1 MFSLQSQKKRKACHQ
16 IQNFHLISHAT
27 SIYDKSMNNGEHNT
41 STFDSTFNV
50 SSVNWSSHSTSASH
64 LKIQINDYDTYQ
76 AYPTKL
82 DQLYTQVS
90 QVPIVRVYGSLSFEE
105 QAASSRNLSPMKKK
119 QKLLGSHQLTR
130 PRAFVFNVVIHV
142 HNFYPY
148 FYVDCHEQDY
158 QKLQSREY
166 LDKLINYLEVMVR
179 ESFKRRRGRK
189 GTEEQELENEITVE
203 DEKKEQEED
212 AVENDLNGNE
222 KSNLRKYI
230 ANVSIC
236 KAVPIYGFQLGYKLF
251 YKISLLSPLYK
262 NRLARMFQE
271 NKISLHNLDQPGGAK
286 ESGAATY
293 VYEAHLPYLLQFLT
307 DFNLF
312 GCGWLVIDRDHIND
326 GPQTKGLYF
335 RMPLISEHQRAG
347 YNHSQMRGLSNYLQ
361 SYILP
366 DNVLVDG
373 GTLQTFKRIGKS
385 MLELDITTS
394 SIVNRTW
401 LSARELHNEFV
412 ERKQFEEYKADLTSF
427 GYPKHGYKHEP
438 DGTPKIYLSSLKY
451 IYNDLKYQCHLR
463 NSAFDVSVDVL
474 ESSERCYFGTGS
486 STWSN
491 QQQLEE
497 LLDYMKQL
505 NGKSNENFDSYAAK
519 YLNKRRFLPQSDAET
534 FANFPTSFDLVDV
547 EKKLQFHRSRMQFG
561 RDILIWGKFKDL
573 FKLVDA
579 PSFDGTA
586 SKRNGSGMANET
598 VASRNIDVVNGHKEV
613 QNVVDD
619 SENDVIFSDFEDE
632 SLDGK
637 DGANNTNS
645 KNGGAPASISTL
657 PAKDTNNCDRDNSV
671 EYRADADDA
680 DNDNDELGDYDS
692 AEELDESIMKIMTQ
706 TRAKNEPTAAV
717 KLPSFDEIASIEDF
731 SFTPTPSQS
740 NGHPPLKNMQVG
752 ACEFEVILPD
762 QLKKENYKKVFQDS
776 GMMEINYDD
785 PFYNTVD
792 DVPTKPFIFANQKM
806 NVAVKNSL
814 TIPSLD
820 VVNVDRTGGK
830 GDLVGNK
837 VRTWEYV
844 SQPPSKE
851 SVIDWLKSEENKL
864 MKKRLKYRSQI
875 EPGVTQSHDF
885 KFSYNS
891 EKVSRKP
898 DEFNYLSSFHLEI
911 HASPPNSKLAV
922 DPLRDPV
929 LFIFYSFD
937 DANEMFVTSKCK
949 TGVLVLN
956 NNNYNVELF
965 TRMSKSLGL
974 FIELF
979 DEETKMVEKLIEFVG
994 IYDPDILSGYE
1005 VNSMS
1010 WGYVVERF
1018 REVYQLNIM
1027 SKLSRGTHRSNGKL
1041 GDRWGYTHTA
1051 NIEINGRHI
1060 LNVWRI
1066 LKSEMALTSYTLENV
1081 CYHLL
1086 HRPLPRY
1093 SLHQISQWL
1102 QSGRFKDIQV
1112 ALSYYMKRI
1121 ELTLKIISV
1130 QELITRNVEH
1140 SRLIGIEFNSN
1151 FYRGSQYK
1159 VESILSRISKSESI
1173 LLNSPSKVQV
1183 HEMRP
1188 IECIPLIL
1196 EPKSNFYKSPLVV
1209 LDFQSLYP
1217 SIMIAYN
1224 YCYSTLIG
1232 KLHNFKPKK
1241 NNIGY
1246 LKNLNLPP
1254 GIVDLLMEDDA
1265 VNISPNGFAF
1275 VKSHVR
1281 KSILAKM
1288 LEEILNIRL
1297 KTKSVMKLFK
1307 DDTELTKLYN
1317 ARQIAL
1323 KLIAN
1328 VTYGYTSATFS
1339 GRMPNSDIADA
1350 IVSTGREVLD
1360 KSIEM
1365 IEAGGYGAK
1374 VVYGDTDS
1382 LFVYFPGKSKAEAF
1396 KSGREIA
1403 KVVTKFFPDPIQLK
1417 FEKVHHPCVLLA
1429 KKRYVG
1435 YSFEYEDQVVPKF
1448 DAKGIETVR
1457 RDGIPAQQKITEKAL
1472 RILFETKDLSKVKQY
1487 TLKQFLKIFNNKI
1500 AINDFCFAKE
1510 VKYGNYKDERYL
1522 PPGALLA
1529 SKAVED
1535 DPRKEPQYKERIPYV
1550 VTRDSTKI
1558 RIKGRVMFPE
1568 DFIKT
1573 FSTVEP
1579 LMLDYEYYI
1588 TRVLIPPLER
1598 IFNLMGADVRGWYR
1612 ELPKFTRSNIISAF
1626 SDSCLICGSR
1636 LDGREYVCSKCSL
1649 DEQQLVA
1656 NVAMTCKKM
1665 QQKIIEIENTCRN
1678 CSQNVFE
1685 SGVSVSQYTYNC
1697 INRDCSVYYNKVKVG
1712 QEAKQLFIR
1721 NDKIMQT
1728 LEW

>member
-1 MFSLQSQKKRKACHQ
+1 
-16 IQNFHLISHAT
+16 
-27 SIYDKSMNNGEHNT
+27 MNHGDHN
-41 STFDSTFNV
+41 SSNIDSTFNV
-50 SSVNWSSHSTSASH
+50 SSVNWSTHSNSTSH
-64 LKIQINDYDTYQ
+64 LRIQINDYDTYQ

-90 QVPIVRVYGSLSFEE
+90 QVPIIRIYGSISFEDNVLS
-105 QAASSRNLSPMKKK
+105 QTSSPMKKK
-119 QKLLGSHQLTR
+119 QRLVDMHQQTSPQSSVHNAL
-130 PRAFVFNVVIHV
+130 IHV

-158 QKLQSREY
+158 KKLQSSEY
-166 LDKLINYLEVMVR
+166 LDKLINYLEVVVK

-189 GTEEQELENEITVE
+189 GTEEQELENPTEMEESEGEELRGNGE
-203 DEKKEQEED
+203 DNHQHPK
-212 AVENDLNGNE
+212 
-222 KSNLRKYI
+222 LRKYI
-230 ANVSIC
+230 ANVSVC

-271 NKISLHNLDQPGGAK
+271 NKINLDNFDQIGEVKKSK
-286 ESGAATY
+286 EPAY
-293 VYEAHLPYLLQFLT
+293 VYEAHLPFLLQFLT
-307 DFNLF
+307 DFNLY
-312 GCGWLVIDRDHIND
+312 GCGWLVVDRDKVNSCN
-326 GPQTKGLYF
+326 TKGLYF
-335 RMPLISEHQRAG
+335 RTPVLNEQRPQV
-347 YNHSQMRGLSNYLQ
+347 YTHSQMQALSSYLQ
-361 SYILP
+361 KYILS

-385 MLELDITTS
+385 MLELDITTA

-401 LSARELHNEFV
+401 LSARELHNSFV
-412 ERKQFEEYKADLTSF
+412 ERKQFDEYKSDLEL
-427 GYPKHGYKHEP
+427 GGQPKHGYKYEL

-463 NSAFDVSVDVL
+463 KSTFDVSVDVL
-474 ESSERCYFGTGS
+474 ESAERCYFGTGS
-486 STWSN
+486 TSWSN
-491 QQQLEE
+491 QQQLDE
-497 LLDYMKQL
+497 LLQYMKQL
-505 NGKSNENFDSYAAK
+505 NGVSSQGFDGYAAK
-519 YLNKRRFLPQSDAET
+519 YIDKGSVLSVSEREIFR
-534 FANFPTSFDLVDV
+534 NFPTSFGLVDV
-547 EKKLQFHRSRMQFG
+547 EKSLQFHNQRMQFG
-561 RDILIWGKFKDL
+561 RDILIWGQIKDL
-573 FKLVDA
+573 LKR
-579 PSFDGTA
+579 A
-586 SKRNGSGMANET
+586 SVSSTGIKQVKSSSNEDT
-598 VASRNIDVVNGHKEV
+598 GDKGPDKEV
-613 QNVVDD
+613 QNDMEVLDTDEEYSDSDSNPPNVDKINGKEDTPGIFANETDTPSTTKPVKSNGNGAHQKSPD
-619 SENDVIFSDFEDE
+619 SMDVDE
-632 SLDGK
+632 
-637 DGANNTNS
+637 
-645 KNGGAPASISTL
+645 
-657 PAKDTNNCDRDNSV
+657 V
-671 EYRADADDA
+671 EA
-680 DNDNDELGDYDS
+680 YDS
-692 AEELDESIMKIMTQ
+692 AEEFDVSIMRSMTQ
-706 TRAKNEPTAAV
+706 NRSKADPNLAS
-717 KLPSFDEIASIEDF
+717 KLPSLDVLSSIEDF
-731 SFTPTPSQS
+731 SFTPTPSQPS
-740 NGHPPLKNMQVG
+740 GTPPLTNMQVG
-752 ACEFEVILPD
+752 ACEFEIVIPD
-762 QLKKENYKKVFQDS
+762 QLKKDSYKKALQDS
-776 GMMEINYDD
+776 GVVEIYYPD
-785 PFYNTVD
+785 PFYSKAD
-792 DVPTKPFIFANQKM
+792 DLPAKPFVFANQKM
-806 NVAVKNSL
+806 NVAVRNAS
-814 TIPSLD
+814 TVPTLD
-820 VVNVDRTGGK
+820 AVNVANSMGK
-830 GDLVGNK
+830 KDLVGNK
-837 VRTWEYV
+837 VRTWGYTIE
-844 SQPPSKE
+844 PPSKE
-851 SVIDWLKSEENKL
+851 SVTEWLRVEEKKQ
-864 MKKRLKYRSQI
+864 MKKRVKYKSQI

-898 DEFNYLSSFHLEI
+898 DEFNYLTSFHLEI

-937 DANEMFVTSKCK
+937 DANEMFVTSEFK
-949 TGVLVLN
+949 TGVLVFN
-956 NNNYNVELF
+956 NSKYDVEFFSRL
-965 TRMSKSLGL
+965 SKSSRLY
-974 FIELF
+974 IELF
-979 DEETKMVEKLIEFVG
+979 DDEKRMVEKLVEFVE
-994 IYDPDILSGYE
+994 IFDPDILSGYE

-1010 WGYVVERF
+1010 WGYITERF
-1018 REVYQLNIM
+1018 REVFRVNVM
-1027 SKLSRGTHRSNGKL
+1027 SDLSRGTHRSNGKL

-1066 LKSEMALTSYTLENV
+1066 LKSELALTSYTLENV

-1086 HRPLPRY
+1086 HRSLPRY
-1093 SLHQISQWL
+1093 SLHQLSQWL
-1102 QSGRFKDIQV
+1102 KSDNFKDMQV
-1112 ALSYYMKRI
+1112 VLSYYMKRI

-1159 VESILSRISKSESI
+1159 VESILSRISKTENV
-1173 LLNSPSKVQV
+1173 LLNSPSKIQV

-1196 EPKSNFYKSPLVV
+1196 EPKASFYKSPLVV

-1254 GIVDLLMEDDA
+1254 GIVDLFTKDDA

-1275 VKSHVR
+1275 VKSHIR

-1288 LEEILNIRL
+1288 LEEILNIRI

-1307 DDTELTKLYN
+1307 DDAELTKLYN

-1350 IVSTGREVLD
+1350 IVSTGREILD

-1382 LFVYFPGKSKAEAF
+1382 LFVYFPAKSKAEAF

-1403 KVVTKFFPDPIQLK
+1403 TMITKHFPDPIQLK
-1417 FEKVHHPCVLLA
+1417 FEKVYHPCVLLA

-1435 YSFEYEDQVVPKF
+1435 YSFEYENQVAPKF

-1457 RDGIPAQQKITEKAL
+1457 RDGMPAQQKITEKAL

-1510 VKYGNYKDERYL
+1510 VRYGNYKDERYL

-1535 DPRKEPQYKERIPYV
+1535 DPRKEPQYKERVPYV
-1550 VTRDSTKI
+1550 VVRDSTKV
-1558 RIKGRVMFPE
+1558 RIKDRVMFPE

-1573 FSTVEP
+1573 LSTSEP
-1579 LMLDYEYYI
+1579 LTLDYEYYI

-1598 IFNLMGADVRGWYR
+1598 IFNLMGADVRGWYKD
-1612 ELPKFTRSNIISAF
+1612 LPKFTRSNIISAF
-1626 SDSCLICGSR
+1626 SDSCLVCDRR
-1636 LDGREYVCSKCSL
+1636 LDGREYVCSRCSQ
-1649 DEQQLVA
+1649 DEQQLVT
-1656 NVAMTCKKM
+1656 NVIMSCADK
-1665 QQKIIEIENTCRN
+1665 QRKIVGIENTCRN
-1678 CSQNVFE
+1678 CSQNVFA
-1685 SGVSVSQYTYNC
+1685 SGVSASQYTHNC
-1697 INRDCSVYYNKVKVG
+1697 VNRDCSVYFNKVKAE
-1712 QEAKQLFIR
+1712 QEATQLFLR
-1721 NDKIMQT
+1721 RDRIMQT

>member
-1 MFSLQSQKKRKACHQ
+1 MSSVLQQNKRKFHFCFCYNHKNAKSLPSTSTL
-16 IQNFHLISHAT
+16 IHLIVT
-27 SIYDKSMNNGEHNT
+27 PTLSINDNSMNNGQHNS

-50 SSVNWSSHSTSASH
+50 SSVNWSTHLNSASH

-90 QVPIVRVYGSLSFEE
+90 QVPIIRVYGSLSFEE
-105 QAASSRNLSPMKKK
+105 KVVSSNLSPMNKK
-119 QKLLGSHQLTR
+119 QKLIVNQQTR
-130 PRAFVFNVVIHV
+130 PRTLVFNVVLHI

-158 QKLQSREY
+158 QKLQSRQY
-166 LDKLINYLEVMVR
+166 LEKLINHLEVVVK

-189 GTEEQELENEITVE
+189 GTEEQELENAMEEEQE
-203 DEKKEQEED
+203 DEDDEKGID
-212 AVENDLNGNE
+212 SNE
-222 KSNLRKYI
+222 KPNLRKYI
-230 ANVSIC
+230 ANVSVC
-236 KAVPIYGFQLGYKLF
+236 KAVPIYGFQIGYKLF

-271 NKISLHNLDQPGGAK
+271 NKINLHHFDQPNETKKNANP
-286 ESGAATY
+286 TY

-312 GCGWLVIDRDHIND
+312 GCGWLVIDRDHVNN
-326 GPQTKGLYF
+326 GPRTKGLYF
-335 RMPLISEHQRAG
+335 RTPIFSKLQRG
-347 YNHSQMRGLSNYLQ
+347 IYNHSQMRALSSYLQ
-361 SYILP
+361 LFILP

-385 MLELDITTS
+385 VLELDITTS

-401 LSARELHNEFV
+401 LSARELHNSFV
-412 ERKQFEEYKADLTSF
+412 ERKQFEEYKSDLSLY
-427 GYPKHGYKHEP
+427 GYPKHGYKHEQ

-463 NSAFDVSVDVL
+463 NSTFDVSVDVL

-486 STWSN
+486 SIWSN
-491 QQQLEE
+491 QQQLKE
-497 LLDYMKQL
+497 LLEYMKQL
-505 NGKSNENFDSYAAK
+505 NGKSSEGFDGYAAK
-519 YLNKRRFLPQSDAET
+519 ILNKGRILN
-534 FANFPTSFDLVDV
+534 NFPTSFDLVDV
-547 EKKLQFHRSRMQFG
+547 EKSLLFHNLRMQFG
-561 RDILIWGKFKDL
+561 RDILIWGEFKDL
-573 FKLVDA
+573 FKTDVPL
-579 PSFDGTA
+579 FD
-586 SKRNGSGMANET
+586 R
-598 VASRNIDVVNGHKEV
+598 
-613 QNVVDD
+613 
-619 SENDVIFSDFEDE
+619 
-632 SLDGK
+632 
-637 DGANNTNS
+637 NS
-645 KNGGAPASISTL
+645 KNGSSVPGEVLDDEYRKGVDGENQREVVQNAVDDL
-657 PAKDTNNCDRDNSV
+657 DTDENFSDSDDDLMDGNNEVNEKDNST
-671 EYRADADDA
+671 EKAPH
-680 DNDNDELGDYDS
+680 ELGASTNPSFSRSVNNGDHDESLELKDEVDEVEGFDS
-692 AEELDESIMKIMTQ
+692 AEEFDVSIMKSMTQ
-706 TRAKNEPTAAV
+706 TRAKNNPNLAT
-717 KLPSFDEIASIEDF
+717 KLPSLDEISSIEDF

-740 NGHPPLKNMQVG
+740 NAAPPLKNMQVG
-752 ACEFEVILPD
+752 GCEFEVIIPN
-762 QLKKENYKKVFQDS
+762 QLRKENCKKVFQDR
-776 GMMEINYDD
+776 GIMEINYVD
-785 PFYNTVD
+785 PFYNTID
-792 DVPTKPFIFANQKM
+792 DAPEKPFVFANQKI
-806 NVAVKNSL
+806 NVAVRNFL

-820 VVNVDRTGGK
+820 LVHVDATEGRKT
-830 GDLVGNK
+830 LNGNK
-837 VRTWEYV
+837 VCIWEYMPE
-844 SQPPSKE
+844 PPSKKRI
-851 SVIDWLKSEENKL
+851 IDWLKTEENTVV
-864 MKKRLKYRSQI
+864 KKRLKYRSQI

-922 DPLRDPV
+922 DPLRDPI

-937 DANEMFVTSKCK
+937 DANEMFDMSEYKS
-949 TGVLVLN
+949 GILVFN
-956 NNNYNVELF
+956 NNNYNNEFFSRL
-965 TRMSKSLGL
+965 SKSLGL
-974 FIELF
+974 YIVSF
-979 DEETKMVEKLIEFVG
+979 DEERKMVEKLVELVEM
-994 IYDPDILSGYE
+994 YDPDILSGYE

-1010 WGYVVERF
+1010 WGYIVERF
-1018 REVYQLNIM
+1018 REIYQVNIM
-1027 SKLSRGTHRSNGKL
+1027 SELSRGTHRSNGKL

-1051 NIEINGRHI
+1051 SIEINGRHI

-1066 LKSEMALTSYTLENV
+1066 LKSELALTSYTLENV

-1086 HRPLPRY
+1086 HRSLPRY
-1093 SLHQISQWL
+1093 LLHQISQWL
-1102 QSGRFKDIQV
+1102 RSGKFKDIQV
-1112 ALSYYMKRI
+1112 AFLYYMRRI

-1159 VESILSRISKSESI
+1159 VESILSRISKTESI
-1173 LLNSPSKVQV
+1173 LLNSPSKMQV

-1196 EPKSNFYKSPLVV
+1196 EPKANFYKSPLVV

-1246 LKNLNLPP
+1246 LKNHNLPP
-1254 GIVDLLMEDDA
+1254 GLVDLLAKDDA
-1265 VNISPNGFAF
+1265 VNVSPNGFAF

-1288 LEEILNIRL
+1288 LEEILNIRI

-1328 VTYGYTSATFS
+1328 VTYGYASATFS

-1350 IVSTGREVLD
+1350 IVSTGREILD

-1365 IEAGGYGAK
+1365 IESGDYGAK

-1396 KSGREIA
+1396 KQGREIA
-1403 KVVTKFFPDPIQLK
+1403 KMVTDHFPDPIHLK
-1417 FEKVHHPCVLLA
+1417 FEKAYHPCVLLA

-1435 YSFEYEDQVVPKF
+1435 YSFEYENQVTPKF

-1457 RDGIPAQQKITEKAL
+1457 RDGIPAQQKMTEKAL
-1472 RILFETKDLSKVKQY
+1472 RILFETKDLSKVKHY

-1510 VKYGNYKDERYL
+1510 VRYGNYKDERYL

-1535 DPRKEPQYKERIPYV
+1535 DPRKEPQYKERVPYV
-1550 VTRDSTKI
+1550 VTRDSTKV
-1558 RIKGRVMFPE
+1558 RIKDRVMFPE

-1573 FSTVEP
+1573 FGTAEP
-1579 LMLDYEYYI
+1579 LTLDYEYYI

-1598 IFNLMGADVRGWYR
+1598 IFNLMGADVRGWYK
-1612 ELPKFTRSNIISAF
+1612 ELPKFTRSNIISVF

-1636 LDGREYVCSKCSL
+1636 LDGREYVCLKCSQ
-1649 DEQQLVA
+1649 DERQLVT
-1656 NVAMTCKKM
+1656 NVTMTCKNK
-1665 QQKIIEIENTCRN
+1665 QEKIVEIENTCRN
-1678 CSQNVFE
+1678 CLQNVFA
-1685 SGVSVSQYTYNC
+1685 SGVNASQYTHNC
-1697 INRDCSVYYNKVKVG
+1697 INRDCSVYYSKVKVW
-1712 QEAKQLFIR
+1712 QEAKQLFTR
-1721 NDKIMQT
+1721 RDKIMQT

>member
-1 MFSLQSQKKRKACHQ
+1 
-16 IQNFHLISHAT
+16 
-27 SIYDKSMNNGEHNT
+27 MNNGDHNS

-50 SSVNWSSHSTSASH
+50 SSVNWSTHSSSASH

-76 AYPTKL
+76 ASPTKL

-90 QVPIVRVYGSLSFEE
+90 QVPIIRVYGSLSFEHKV
-105 QAASSRNLSPMKKK
+105 ASQTESPMKKK
-119 QKLLGSHQLTR
+119 QKLVHFQEQTR
-130 PRAFVFNVVIHV
+130 PSSFVYNVLLHV

-158 QKLQSREY
+158 QKLQSCEY
-166 LDKLINYLEVMVR
+166 LDKVMNYLEVVVK
-179 ESFKRRRGRK
+179 ESFRRRRGRK
-189 GTEEQELENEITVE
+189 GTEEQELEASDAE
-203 DEKKEQEED
+203 DEEEEEANKNNLD
-212 AVENDLNGNE
+212 NKG

-230 ANVSIC
+230 ANVTVC
-236 KAVPIYGFQLGYKLF
+236 KAVPIYGFQLGYKLY

-271 NKISLHNLDQPGGAK
+271 SKIDLQNFDQVGDVK
-286 ESGAATY
+286 KSVQTY
-293 VYEAHLPYLLQFLT
+293 VYEAHIPYLLQFLT

-312 GCGWLVIDRDHIND
+312 GCGWLVVDRDHVSS
-326 GPQTKGLYF
+326 GSQTKGLYF
-335 RMPLISEHQRAG
+335 RTPLFSEHLHQG
-347 YNHSQMRGLSNYLQ
+347 YTHSQLHVLSSYLQ
-361 SYILP
+361 QYITS

-385 MLELDITTS
+385 MLELDITTG

-401 LSARELHNEFV
+401 LSARELHNSFV
-412 ERKQFEEYKADLTSF
+412 ERRQFDEYKSDLQVHGF
-427 GYPKHGYKHEP
+427 PKHGYKHEP
-438 DGTPKIYLSSLKY
+438 DGSPKIYLSSLKY

-463 NSAFDVSVDVL
+463 HSTFDVSIDVL
-474 ESSERCYFGTGS
+474 ESAERCYFGTGS
-486 STWSN
+486 SIWSN
-491 QQQLEE
+491 EQQLSE
-497 LLDYMKQL
+497 LLQYMKQL
-505 NGKSNENFDSYAAK
+505 NGKSNEGFDDYAAK
-519 YLNKRRFLPQSDAET
+519 HIEKERILNGSNLEIFNK
-534 FANFPTSFDLVDV
+534 FPTSFDLVDV
-547 EKKLQFHRSRMQFG
+547 EKNMSFHNLKMQFG
-561 RDILIWGKFKDL
+561 RDILIWGQFKDL
-573 FKLVDA
+573 FKTETTSSFKSSETGSMSDETEGQDKKYEENEKGQSEVIQDA
-579 PSFDGTA
+579 
-586 SKRNGSGMANET
+586 
-598 VASRNIDVVNGHKEV
+598 IDDEL
-613 QNVVDD
+613 D
-619 SENDVIFSDFEDE
+619 EEFSDFENDFANGE
-632 SLDGK
+632 NENKDSAEKVNGVDTSNTTPVK
-637 DGANNTNS
+637 DGHS
-645 KNGGAPASISTL
+645 PEL
-657 PAKDTNNCDRDNSV
+657 KDDDYGV
-671 EYRADADDA
+671 E
-680 DNDNDELGDYDS
+680 EFDS
-692 AEELDESIMKIMTQ
+692 AEEFDVSIMKSMTQ
-706 TRAKNEPTAAV
+706 KGSKIPNSAT
-717 KLPSFDEIASIEDF
+717 KLASLDDISLIDDF
-731 SFTPTPSQS
+731 SFTPTPSQT
-740 NGHPPLKNMQVG
+740 NGAPPLRNMHVG
-752 ACEFEVILPD
+752 PYEFEVVLPD
-762 QLKKENYKKVFQDS
+762 QLKKENYKKVLQDS
-776 GMMEINYDD
+776 GIMEINYPD
-785 PFYNTVD
+785 PFYNTPD
-792 DVPTKPFIFANQKM
+792 DLPAKPFVFANQKM
-806 NVAVKNSL
+806 NVAVRNSS
-814 TIPSLD
+814 TVPSLD
-820 VVNVDRTGGK
+820 ILNVDRSVGK
-830 GDLVGNK
+830 NSHEGYK
-837 VRTWEYV
+837 TRTWEYAIK
-844 SQPPSKE
+844 PPAKE
-851 SVIDWLKSEENKL
+851 NVNDWLKIEENRII
-864 MKKRLKYRSQI
+864 KKRLKYRSQI

-898 DEFNYLSSFHLEI
+898 DEFNYLTSFHLEI
-911 HASPPNSKLAV
+911 HASPPNSKLTV
-922 DPLRDPV
+922 DPFRDPV

-937 DANEMFVTSKCK
+937 DANDMFASSEKK
-949 TGVLVLN
+949 SGVLVFNSGNHNAEFFARL
-956 NNNYNVELF
+956 
-965 TRMSKSLGL
+965 SKPLGL
-974 FIELF
+974 YIELF
-979 DEETKMVEKLIEFVG
+979 DTEKQMVNRLIKLVEM
-994 IYDPDILSGYE
+994 YDPDILSGYE

-1010 WGYVVERF
+1010 WGYIIERF
-1018 REVYQLNIM
+1018 REVYQVNIM
-1027 SKLSRGTHRSNGKL
+1027 SDLSRGIHRSNGKL

-1066 LKSEMALTSYTLENV
+1066 LKSELALTSYTLENV

-1086 HRPLPRY
+1086 HRSLPRY

-1102 QSGRFKDIQV
+1102 QSGKFKDIQV

-1159 VESILSRISKSESI
+1159 VESILSRITKTENV
-1173 LLNSPSKVQV
+1173 LLNSPSKMQV

-1246 LKNLNLPP
+1246 LKNLDLPS
-1254 GIVDLLMEDDA
+1254 GIVDLLMKDNA
-1265 VNISPNGFAF
+1265 INVSPNGFAF
-1275 VKSHVR
+1275 AKSHVR

-1288 LEEILNIRL
+1288 LEEILNIRI

-1317 ARQIAL
+1317 ARQLAL

-1350 IVSTGREVLD
+1350 IVSTGREILD

-1365 IEAGGYGAK
+1365 IESGGYGAK

-1382 LFVYFPGKSKAEAF
+1382 LFVYFPAKSKSEAF

-1403 KVVTKFFPDPIQLK
+1403 KMVTKHFPDPIQLK
-1417 FEKVHHPCVLLA
+1417 FEKVYHPCVLLA

-1435 YSFEYEDQVVPKF
+1435 YSYEYEDQVTPKF

-1535 DPRKEPQYKERIPYV
+1535 DPRKEPQYKERVPYV
-1550 VTRDSTKI
+1550 VIRDSTKN
-1558 RIKGRVMFPE
+1558 RIKDRVMFPE
-1568 DFIKT
+1568 DFVNT
-1573 FSTVEP
+1573 FSTNEP
-1579 LMLDYEYYI
+1579 LTLDYEYYI

-1598 IFNLMGADVRGWYR
+1598 IFNLMGADVRGWYKD
-1612 ELPKFTRSNIISAF
+1612 LPKFTRSNIISAF
-1626 SDSCLICGSR
+1626 SDSCLLCGSR
-1636 LDGREYVCSKCSL
+1636 LDGRVYVCSKCCQ
-1649 DEQQLVA
+1649 DEQQLVTD
-1656 NVAMTCKKM
+1656 VTMTCKDK
-1665 QQKIIEIENTCRN
+1665 QQKVVEIENTCRN
-1678 CSQNVFE
+1678 CSQNVFA
-1685 SGVSVSQYTYNC
+1685 SGVAASKYTHNC
-1697 INRDCSVYYNKVKVG
+1697 VNRDCSVYYNKVRVE
-1712 QEAKQLFIR
+1712 QEAKQLFTR
-1721 NDKIMQT
+1721 RDRIMET